1 MRALCYPHSGRL
13 PAVRPRLQEK
23 PLREKSA
30 KCFISIIFDPQ
41 HNRDFTLIEKQRKR
55 GTNRML
61 LRLGAYGHI
70 NTRIWTAT

>member
-1 MRALCYPHSGRL
+1 MRRYRL
-13 PAVRPRLQEK
+13 WSIRRADWNLEK

>member
-1 MRALCYPHSGRL
+1 MRRYRL
-13 PAVRPRLQEK
+13 WSTKRADWSLEK

-41 HNRDFTLIEKQRKR
+41 YNRDFTLIEKQRKR

-70 NTRIWTAT
+70 NTYIWTAT